1 MWTQL
6 RVIGRDPM
14 VMSVLLAALTVL
26 THSQILHNDFTLDD
40 FPAIVENP
48 VVADSDTSSRLT
60 DVFTT
65 NFWGGRARFEHVTT
79 WRPLTT
85 LTFSWIHDVAGPNPM
100 AFHLVSLCL
109 HGLVTSLVFWLVLLW
124 FERFN
129 VAVLAGAMYALLP
142 VHVEVIAGA
151 VNLAEIQAAIFYL
164 AGLIMVLR
172 VDRQEGPRR
181 NMLLAVALVCFLLGL
196 LSKEH
201 AVTWPVALVLI
212 QGGRWLRFRRE
223 PKAHTWPRMPPVWFM
238 GVTVAIIGVYLWA
251 RAQAL
256 PALLG
261 GDIPVSDN
269 PMVVAPWGS
278 RILTVAKIYFQYLR
292 LLVAPMV
299 MTADYSAHVVP
310 TVTSFWDADA
320 LAGLVAIA
328 ATVALL
334 GATIRRVP
342 DVAGALLVFLMMAS
356 LIGNVFFLNTIIMA
370 ERLMYL
376 PSVGWCAFLALII
389 GVVWEGARWHAVGR
403 RVLLMGIVL
412 VLGLY
417 ALRSWQRVPVWQDNL
432 TLFGA
437 AVADAPDCARAHRI
451 LAYELVDRGRAEEA
465 LSHARDSIRIEPSK
479 EGYELVGD
487 LYWQRQDGR
496 AALDNYRQSFAAGAT
511 SSVLG
516 KLCLALVETREVAA
530 AVKRCQNAVKI
541 QPNHATLRLFLGLAL
556 DQSGRPV
563 EALDALKRA
572 ISLAPDDR
580 MIRREYE
587 RLRSQ
592 LPAPLR

>member
-1 MWTQL
+1 
-6 RVIGRDPM
+6 
-14 VMSVLLAALTVL
+14 
-26 THSQILHNDFTLDD
+26 
-40 FPAIVENP
+40 
-48 VVADSDTSSRLT
+48 
-60 DVFTT
+60 
-65 NFWGGRARFEHVTT
+65 
-79 WRPLTT
+79 
-85 LTFSWIHDVAGPNPM
+85 
-100 AFHLVSLCL
+100 
-109 HGLVTSLVFWLVLLW
+109 
-124 FERFN
+124 
-129 VAVLAGAMYALLP
+129 
-142 VHVEVIAGA
+142 
-151 VNLAEIQAAIFYL
+151 
-164 AGLIMVLR
+164 
-172 VDRQEGPRR
+172 
-181 NMLLAVALVCFLLGL
+181 
-196 LSKEH
+196 
-201 AVTWPVALVLI
+201 
-212 QGGRWLRFRRE
+212 
-223 PKAHTWPRMPPVWFM
+223 
-238 GVTVAIIGVYLWA
+238 
-251 RAQAL
+251 
-256 PALLG
+256 
-261 GDIPVSDN
+261 
-269 PMVVAPWGS
+269 
-278 RILTVAKIYFQYLR
+278 VAKIYFQYLR